1 MAILSASELEAVL
14 TNVLLTIE
22 RVITER
28 GSAPKLEGARD
39 DLTRAMAV
47 ARVAPKLKAL
57 RPQLDKAAD
66 VVQAEIPDDGKLL
79 DSMWD
84 ILDYVDY
91 RT

>member
-22 RVITER
+22 KVIAER

-39 DLTRAMAV
+39 DLTRAMTQ
-47 ARVAPKLKAL
+47 ARVPAKLKAL
-57 RPQLDKAAD
+57 RAQLDTAAD
-66 VVQAEIPDDGKLL
+66 IVQTEIPNDGKLL